1 MQKTSNQLLV
11 VAAIL
16 SLGTIISTMPASA
29 AISKPSVEKPGAGN
43 TLGDNGTSNQKTDVE
58 VSLEKS
64 EGRIKLTEAPKIGFK
79 SIKMNA
85 GTMRLTADSIA
96 GKLRILNPGLEDG
109 YMVSASVAKFIDKK
123 SIGVSE
129 APERLKGAAITI
141 QAGQVAA
148 EDAANQ
154 SKVPTASDTVTL
166 NRNNTPMLMAKKGEG
181 LGIFKVTYNN
191 ISLDIPDG
199 SKPGTYTTAI
209 TWTLSDTP
217 KAE

>member
-1 MQKTSNQLLV
+1 MQKTSKQLLV
-11 VAAIL
+11 FGAIL
-16 SLGTIISTMPASA
+16 SLGTIMSTMPVNA
-29 AISKPSVEKPGAGN
+29 AVSKPGAGN
-43 TLGDNGTSNQKTDVE
+43 ALGDNGTSNQKTDVE

-109 YMVSASVAKFIDKK
+109 YTVSASMAKFIDKK